1 MPDRYRALVVLAAG
15 TGLRQGEAFGLEVEA
30 VDWLRR
36 TLDVRQQLV
45 LMPGGAP
52 YVAPLKT
59 PASYRTV
66 PLPAVV
72 VDALTA
78 HLAAFPAGGSRSNWN
93 LIGIGVGALVR
104 EGALMLKVVH
114 DVEASNE
121 PAGGSLLD
129 EIVRDGARRMLAAA
143 LQAEVAAYVE
153 QFKDELDEHGRRLV
167 VRNGFHAE
175 REVTTAAGAIPV
187 RAPRVN
193 DKRVDEATG
202 ERKRFGSA
210 ILPAWAG
217 SPRGSRRCCRR
228 CTCTACRPRTSPRR

>member
-1 MPDRYRALVVLAAG
+1 
-15 TGLRQGEAFGLEVEA
+15 
-30 VDWLRR
+30 
-36 TLDVRQQLV
+36 
-45 LMPGGAP
+45 
-52 YVAPLKT
+52 
-59 PASYRTV
+59 
-66 PLPAVV
+66 
-72 VDALTA
+72 
-78 HLAAFPAGGSRSNWN
+78 
-93 LIGIGVGALVR
+93 
-104 EGALMLKVVH
+104 MLKVVH

-129 EIVRDGARRMLAAA
+129 EIVRDGARQMLAAA

-153 QFKDELDEHGRRLV
+153 QLKDELDEHGRRLV

-210 ILPAWAG
+210 ILPAWARK
-217 SPRGSRRCCRR
+217 SRGSRRCCRC
-228 CTCTACRPRTSPRR
+228 CTCTACRPWTSPRR